1 MVEKY
6 KLNLLVVFMIL
17 LIAIWLIGARMVWD
31 WVGQLLLLGVAV
43 LVVKTLLLK
52 EKRQARLLEFFLKS
66 LVASYVATSIIW
78 FVWLG
83 VTSPQIYVDPNFEY
97 LMNTLVLVALPLS
110 LLPVAISVI
119 ICGIFRIKLKAWEI
133 FLSSWYVS
141 MFAVFMNYNVWWSL
155 YIHPYLPEFYYSPLA
170 SWMGLIL
177 NLVFLSFLIA
187 GIITIIYTILK
198 KPKNEQPI
206 VP

>member
-6 KLNLLVVFMIL
+6 KLNLLVAFMIL
-17 LIAIWLIGARMVWD
+17 LITIWLIRARMVWD
-31 WVGQLLLLGVAV
+31 WVGQLLLLGGAV
-43 LVVKTLLLK
+43 LVVRTLLLR
-52 EKRQARLLEFFLKS
+52 EKKQARLLEFLLKS
-66 LVASYVATSIIW
+66 LVASYAATSIIW

-97 LMNTLVLVALPLS
+97 LMNTLVLIALPLS
-110 LLPVAISVI
+110 LLPVAIAVI
-119 ICGIFRIKLKAWEI
+119 IYGIFRIKLRAWEI

-141 MFAVFMNYNVWWSL
+141 MLAVFLIYSVWWSL
-155 YIHPYLPEFYYSPLA
+155 YIHLYLPEFYYSPLA
-170 SWMGLIL
+170 SWMGLLL

-187 GIITIIYTILK
+187 GIITLIYPIL
-198 KPKNEQPI
+198 KPKNEQLI